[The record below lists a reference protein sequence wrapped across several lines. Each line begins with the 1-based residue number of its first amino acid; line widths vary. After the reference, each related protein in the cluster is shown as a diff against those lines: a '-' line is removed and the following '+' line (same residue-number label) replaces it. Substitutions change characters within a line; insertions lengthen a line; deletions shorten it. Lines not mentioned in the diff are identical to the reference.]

1 MRRCVIV
8 ADHPRHAPLAVLLA
22 PEGDEFGDTALS
34 FLAGAVFPG
43 VAESMEPGRDRA
55 ITLER
60 IDLESPRYGIA
71 VHFPAYVLLQ
81 ITHQLG

>member
-1 MRRCVIV
+1 MRRRVIV
-8 ADHPRHAPLAVLLA
+8 ADHPRHAPLTILPT
-22 PEGDEFGDTALS
+22 PEGDELCDTASS
-34 FLAGAVFPG
+34 FLAGPVLPG

-55 ITLER
+55 ITFER